1 MKPRISMF
9 LLTLVL
15 SFPAAAQQGSEQF
28 REAMITLNKAYLS
41 SFPCK
46 SQIRYSYYSD
56 YSKSAEFSYVC
67 QMYASDQMQC
77 MISEEI
83 ETYVFDTLQI
93 FINHTEQVVSV
104 NKGAPMTANFPQSFM
119 LDSLWHLIEK
129 VEVTE
134 DQKLDI
140 YTLHLP
146 KALYSKIQFSVDK
159 STGLLSRIRL
169 YANSTELPE
178 YSKAML
184 EVNMLSTQKKFPF
197 SSKKIIENKIN
208 IAPNGTVTLLG
219 SLKTYKLLTP
229 TLE

>member
-1 MKPRISMF
+1 MKQRISIF
-9 LLTLVL
+9 LVGLVL
-15 SFPAAAQQGSEQF
+15 SFSASAQQGSDQF
-28 REAMITLNKAYLS
+28 RAAMITLNKAYLA

-46 SQIRYSYYSD
+46 SQIRYAYYSD
-56 YSKSAEFSYVC
+56 YSKSADFSYVC

-93 FINHTEQVVSV
+93 FINHSEQVVSV
-104 NKGAPMTANFPQSFM
+104 NKGAPVTANFPQSFM

-129 VEVTE
+129 VEITN
-134 DQKLDI
+134 DQKSDI

-159 STGLLSRIRL
+159 SSGLLSRIRL
-169 YANSTELPE
+169 YANSTEVPD

-184 EVNMLSTQKKFPF
+184 EVNVLSTQKKVPF

-208 IAPNGTVTLLG
+208 IGADGTVTLLG